1 MAALLALLALA
12 ATPAPA
18 RADWVRVD
26 TRNFIVYGSSGE
38 SRARE
43 VAAEFER
50 FREAL
55 ARVIPGASTPAA
67 VPTTV
72 VIFDSQRNFE
82 PYRPRFNGKTVS
94 LSGYFFS
101 SEDVNVVAFAD
112 VDRVESLRTIFHEY
126 VHLVIVNTFHA
137 TPTWLNEGLAEYYS
151 TFRVED
157 GGRSALLGGPIP
169 SHLQFLSRTKL
180 MPLDELLAVTREAA
194 AYNEGNRRSL
204 FYAQSWALVHMLMSG
219 PDNRSADVNEYV
231 RLVENGTPS
240 SEAWKAVFGEEKIVG
255 ALGRYVNE
263 DVMRGTRFRFDRDIP
278 RATSDLRAV
287 SDADVAAMLADL
299 LRRVAPYAEAS
310 AGFEKAIAMTPP
322 SARARALYGLHLLE
336 NDEVARANALLLEA
350 AGDSEDWLVQYHV
363 ATGLGRTFD
372 TADRVDPRLL
382 ETART
387 ALARVLSARPE
398 LANALALRARMD
410 ATDKARLGEALA
422 DIRRARELA
431 PGRDDYRL
439 FEAHVLARRGAYVE
453 ARAILDVLAG
463 PGFTDAIRANARSL
477 LTQVDRS
484 ERIAAERIAR
494 LEGRQAAAAAG
505 QRPGPPPRNATPRY
519 RDVNDGE
526 TRLEG
531 VLERITCTADGLQL
545 HVKAGAVTERFDA
558 TTLDGI
564 EFISYREDLDG
575 AIRCGIRTPPE
586 PVYVTWKKGGATRQV
601 VAVEFLLKP

>member
-1 MAALLALLALA
+1 MAALLTLLALTA
-12 ATPAPA
+12 APA
-18 RADWVRVD
+18 AAPAEWVRVD
-26 TRNFIVYGSSGE
+26 SRNFIVYGSSGE
-38 SRARE
+38 GRARE

-55 ARVIPGASTPAA
+55 ARVIPNAATPGA

-72 VIFDSQRNFE
+72 VIFDSQRSFE
-82 PYRPRFNGKTVS
+82 AYRPRFNGKPIS

-101 SEDVNVVAFAD
+101 SEDANVVAFAD
-112 VDRVESLRTIFHEY
+112 VDRAESLRTIFHEY
-126 VHLVIVNTFHA
+126 VHLVIVNTFHG

-157 GGRSALLGGPIP
+157 GGRRALLGGPIP
-169 SHLQFLSRTKL
+169 SHLQFLSRTRL
-180 MPLDELLAVTREAA
+180 MPLEELLAVTRESA

-231 RLVENGTPS
+231 RLVESNTPS
-240 SEAWKAVFGEEKIVG
+240 IDAWKTVFGDEKIIA

-263 DVMRGTRFRFDRDIP
+263 DVMRGTLFRFDRDIP

-287 SDADVAAMLADL
+287 SDADAAAMLADL

-310 AGFEKAIAMTPP
+310 ASFEKAIGMTPP
-322 SARARALYGLHLLE
+322 SARARALYGLHLRE
-336 NDEVARANALLLEA
+336 HDEVARANALLLEA
-350 AGDSEDWLVQYHV
+350 AADGDDWLVQYHV
-363 ATGLGRTFD
+363 ATGLGQTFD
-372 TADRVDPRLL
+372 AIDPADPRLL
-382 ETART
+382 ETARA
-387 ALARVLSARPE
+387 ALGRVLDARPE
-398 LANALALRARMD
+398 LPNALALRARLD
-410 ATDKARLGEALA
+410 ATDKARLDEALA

-439 FEAHVLARRGAYVE
+439 FEAHVHARRGEYVQ
-453 ARAILDVLAG
+453 ARAILDVLAA

-477 LTQVDRS
+477 LAQVDRS
-484 ERIAAERIAR
+484 ERLVAERIAR
-494 LEGRQAAAAAG
+494 LEGRQAAGAPG
-505 QRPGPPPRNATPRY
+505 QRPGSTPRSAVPRY
-519 RDVNDGE
+519 RDVSDDE

-531 VLERITCTADGLQL
+531 VLERITCTAEGIQL
-545 HVKAGAVTERFDA
+545 HVKAEAATEQFDA

-575 AIRCGIRTPPE
+575 AIRCGARTPPE
-586 PVYVTWKKGGATRQV
+586 PVYVTWKKGGATRRV
-601 VAVEFLLKP
+601 VAVEFLLKH